1 MITHQT
7 RYRIIYAD
15 TDNMGFV
22 YYGNYL
28 RLFEIGRTEIFR
40 DWGLAYKS
48 IEEKGIFLPVSEV
61 FCKFKE
67 PARYD
72 DVVTIETSLDTRIKG
87 GMKFDYRIWDEASQ
101 KIRAHGYTKHACLN
115 RQGRVVRPPK
125 FIHEIIQRKVTSN

>member
-40 DWGLAYKS
+40 DWGLAYKN

-67 PARYD
+67 PAHYD
-72 DVVTIETSLDTRIKG
+72 DVVTIETSLDTRIRG
-87 GMKFDYRIWDEASQ
+87 GMKFDYRIWDEANQ

-125 FIHEIIQRKVTSN
+125 FIQEIIQKKVTSN

>member
-40 DWGLAYKS
+40 DWGLAYKN

-67 PARYD
+67 PAHYD
-72 DVVTIETSLDTRIKG
+72 DVVTIETSLDTRIRG
-87 GMKFDYRIWDEASQ
+87 GMKFDYRIWDEANQ

-125 FIHEIIQRKVTSN
+125 FIQEIIQKKVRTN